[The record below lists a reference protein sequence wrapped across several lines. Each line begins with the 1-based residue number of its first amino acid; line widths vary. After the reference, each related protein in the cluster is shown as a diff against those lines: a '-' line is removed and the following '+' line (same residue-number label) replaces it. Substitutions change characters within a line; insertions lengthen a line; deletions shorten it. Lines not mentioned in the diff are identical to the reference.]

1 MNWLSILIL
10 AIPVVYIFSGVQKG
24 MIRTA
29 FSFVSVI
36 LTLIL
41 SFALNSQITGILR
54 NHTPIYD
61 MIQEN
66 CEESIVQD
74 TEGKLA
80 QEGDSQKQN
89 QFIQQLPVPDS
100 VKNILIENNG
110 IYSYINSFQVKSNI
124 KRENKNLHCMFQ
136 HHSREKIDLLI
147 RVFCLDIPTH
157 KASCL
162 ADLSINCIADFYA
175 EFRKLI
181 YERQYKTLLG
191 YFFQKGQIGRHRIFF
206 KQYAYFYVYNNQVFV
221 SEKFLQETNGKCFTK
236 AEVQELKKMYSY
248 LARKVAHKSNQIK
261 LHQKLAEGIWRKNKD
276 FIELYQDL
284 KVNLLNIS

>member
-1 MNWLSILIL
+1 MERKDFGSSIIQDGKLISL
-10 AIPVVYIFSGVQKG
+10 CRRLKKFT
-24 MIRTA
+24 RDE
-29 FSFVSVI
+29 
-36 LTLIL
+36 IL
-41 SFALNSQITGILR
+41 SYLEIDKTTL
-54 NHTPIYD
+54 
-61 MIQEN
+61 
-66 CEESIVQD
+66 
-74 TEGKLA
+74 
-80 QEGDSQKQN
+80 DSMLLFLTN
-89 QFIQQLPVPDS
+89 E
-100 VKNILIENNG
+100 NILIENNG

-261 LHQKLAEGIWRKNKD
+261 LHQKLAEGIWRKDKD

>member
-66 CEESIVQD
+66 CEESIAQD

-100 VKNILIENNG
+100 VKNILIENNNSQGYQQFVAQSFGEYVSHAIATIAVSIIGMIVTFVLISVILHLAAGLLNG
-110 IYSYINSFQVKSNI
+110 IFSLPILSFFNHVGG
-124 KRENKNLHCMFQ
+124 
-136 HHSREKIDLLI
+136 
-147 RVFCLDIPTH
+147 
-157 KASCL
+157 A
-162 ADLSINCIADFYA
+162 
-175 EFRKLI
+175 
-181 YERQYKTLLG
+181 LLG
-191 YFFQKGQIGRHRIFF
+191 AVQGIFIVWIIF
-206 KQYAYFYVYNNQVFV
+206 LVLSLFWDTSWAQSALAMIKENSMTDYLYENNLVAYFLSQL
-221 SEKFLQETNGKCFTK
+221 LQN
-236 AEVQELKKMYSY
+236 
-248 LARKVAHKSNQIK
+248 
-261 LHQKLAEGIWRKNKD
+261 
-276 FIELYQDL
+276 
-284 KVNLLNIS
+284 

>member
-41 SFALNSQITGILR
+41 SFALNSQTTGILR

-100 VKNILIENNG
+100 VKNILIENN
-110 IYSYINSFQVKSNI
+110 NSQGYQQFVAQSFGEYVSHAI
-124 KRENKNLHCMFQ
+124 ATIAVSIIGMIVTFVLISIILH
-136 HHSREKIDLLI
+136 
-147 RVFCLDIPTH
+147 
-157 KASCL
+157 L
-162 ADLSINCIADFYA
+162 AA
-175 EFRKLI
+175 
-181 YERQYKTLLG
+181 G
-191 YFFQKGQIGRHRIFF
+191 
-206 KQYAYFYVYNNQVFV
+206 
-221 SEKFLQETNGKCFTK
+221 
-236 AEVQELKKMYSY
+236 
-248 LARKVAHKSNQIK
+248 
-261 LHQKLAEGIWRKNKD
+261 
-276 FIELYQDL
+276 
-284 KVNLLNIS
+284 LLN